1 MVEHVQWASIK
12 LLPSITKYITLRR
25 FSVLLDKLKLS
36 RYVFWQK
43 DILTCAKY
51 FFCFNF
57 AGSLMIDPMLDWC
70 SGIGLYFCLPWQYI
84 WFLIHVRSLF
94 KPERMEFAHKSLP
107 KMSMLSNWGCR
118 PPQGKPE
125 KGLKNFW
132 LANVLEPE
140 ATTIKLEAILRNPS
154 QLRNLPLQDDILNC
168 S

>member
-12 LLPSITKYITLRR
+12 LLLSITKYITLRR

-70 SGIGLYFCLPWQYI
+70 SG
-84 WFLIHVRSLF
+84 RSILLF
-94 KPERMEFAHKSLP
+94 AMTIYMIPDTCQVFIQA
-107 KMSMLSNWGCR
+107 W
-118 PPQGKPE
+118 
-125 KGLKNFW
+125 KNG
-132 LANVLEPE
+132 
-140 ATTIKLEAILRNPS
+140 I
-154 QLRNLPLQDDILNC
+154 C